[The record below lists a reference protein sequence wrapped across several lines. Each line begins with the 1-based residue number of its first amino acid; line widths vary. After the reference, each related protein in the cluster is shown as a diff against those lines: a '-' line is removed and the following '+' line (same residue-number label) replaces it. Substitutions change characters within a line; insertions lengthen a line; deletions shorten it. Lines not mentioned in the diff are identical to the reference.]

1 MTHATLNVA
10 FAVGVC
16 LSLTATSPIRAGNIT
31 KIDVEDFQVE
41 IAGDGW
47 VPGEKVKLKFQN
59 PDGSLGGDA
68 GTVTADAKG
77 NINSAFLQGKGQL
90 IDSGDKVVAVGS
102 LETSAAFVANN
113 THFDHPLLLPE
124 INNYPLNVII
134 QPTDLPAAGF
144 SGSISLIGTSNN
156 ATIVSQTTTYD
167 AGSDT
172 LTTKGIF
179 DFTAFGPLSFTYD
192 ATGQFA
198 NAVDP
203 ATGDPLAG
211 SQSVQASIIVGQVVA
226 EPGTL
231 ALSGMGLLCLL
242 GYALIRRNQM
252 RAISLR

>member
-1 MTHATLNVA
+1 MG
-10 FAVGVC
+10 F
-16 LSLTATSPIRAGNIT
+16 
-31 KIDVEDFQVE
+31 
-41 IAGDGW
+41 
-47 VPGEKVKLKFQN
+47 
-59 PDGSLGGDA
+59 
-68 GTVTADAKG
+68 
-77 NINSAFLQGKGQL
+77 
-90 IDSGDKVVAVGS
+90 

-231 ALSGMGLLCLL
+231 ARSGDGPTLPARLRF
-242 GYALIRRNQM
+242 IRRNQM
-252 RAISLR
+252 RGHIPSLTGPIRDREKERKRDENREKGTSKPPGVSDRRNACQTAHYQNGQRSW